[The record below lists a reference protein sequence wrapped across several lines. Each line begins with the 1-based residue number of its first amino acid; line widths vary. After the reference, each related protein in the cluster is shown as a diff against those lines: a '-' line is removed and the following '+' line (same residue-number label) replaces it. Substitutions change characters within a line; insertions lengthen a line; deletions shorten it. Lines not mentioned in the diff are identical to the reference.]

1 MNRKILMPIVAL
13 LVLVAVAPVIAPPAA
28 KTPYTASVKLQITDP
43 GEAWTTKGDIL
54 HVKGLIAEGF
64 FNSSELG
71 IVNAAMWK
79 KLDFTLNTITGKG
92 TMHGKFVLTVDGAGT
107 LKGSFRDKITD
118 STHLAGTVVGQ
129 GTGAF
134 EGVKTMGTWEGDII
148 GTEIVNVLDAML
160 LSPKG

>member
-1 MNRKILMPIVAL
+1 MKKGILIPLVAL
-13 LVLVAVAPVIAPPAA
+13 LVLFIATPVIAAPAA
-28 KTPYTASVKLQITDP
+28 KIPFTANVKLQITDS
-43 GEAWTTKGDIL
+43 GEEWPTKGDIL

-107 LKGSFRDKITD
+107 FEGSFRDKITD

-134 EGVKTMGTWEGDII
+134 EGVKTMGTWEGDIM
-148 GTEIVNVLDAML
+148 GTEIVNVLDAIL
-160 LSPKG
+160 LSPRG

>member
-1 MNRKILMPIVAL
+1 VKKILIPVMAL
-13 LVLVAVAPVIAPPAA
+13 LVLFAVAPITAAPAT
-28 KTPYTASVKLQITDP
+28 KTPYAANVKLQITDP
-43 GEAWTTKGDIL
+43 GEARTTKGDIL

-107 LKGSFRDKITD
+107 LEGSFRDKITD

-134 EGVKTMGTWEGDII
+134 EGVKTIGTWEGDII
-148 GTEIVNVLDAML
+148 GTEIVNVLDAIL
-160 LSPKG
+160 LSPKT